1 MTKGTNLGFIAQEME
16 QVIPALVVEN
26 AEGYKSVDYSS
37 MTAVLME
44 AMKEQQTI
52 IEQQETRIADLEAR
66 LDELVQKLGVVNAR

>member
-1 MTKGTNLGFIAQEME
+1 MTKRTNLGFIAQEME

-66 LDELVQKLGVVNAR
+66 LDELVQKLGVVDAR

>member
-66 LDELVQKLGVVNAR
+66 LDELVQKLGVGNAR

>member
-1 MTKGTNLGFIAQEME
+1 MAKGTNLGFIAQEME
-16 QVIPALVVEN
+16 QVIAALVVEN

>member
-1 MTKGTNLGFIAQEME
+1 MTKGTNPGFIAQEME

-66 LDELVQKLGVVNAR
+66 LDELVPKLGVVDAR

>member
-66 LDELVQKLGVVNAR
+66 LDELAQKLGVVNAR

>member
-1 MTKGTNLGFIAQEME
+1 MAKGTNLGFIAQEME